1 MSHCACGLGGAVIK
15 TLPPRQR
22 GSGRGCRRESWGKLD
37 VQMFP
42 EAMAGIARSTDESEL
57 TFGTVLTVFL
67 NHV

>member
-15 TLPPRQR
+15 TLQPPQR
-22 GSGRGCRRESWGKLD
+22 GSGKGCRREHLGKLH
-37 VQMFP
+37 VLVFP